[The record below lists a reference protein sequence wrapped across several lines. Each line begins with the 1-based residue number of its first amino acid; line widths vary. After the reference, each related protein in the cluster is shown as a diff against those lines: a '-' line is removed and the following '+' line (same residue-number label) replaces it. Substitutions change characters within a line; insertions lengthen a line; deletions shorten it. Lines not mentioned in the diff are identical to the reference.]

1 MFKYSKSIPYL
12 AIMHKNVRVGIKGIT
27 NACLLLWEKERS
39 KVNVGERQIWEGG
52 WFIIHCVTIK
62 SLSCLS

>member
-1 MFKYSKSIPYL
+1 
-12 AIMHKNVRVGIKGIT
+12 MHKNVRVGIKGIT